1 MKGQTIIKGASHEF
15 YTIFQLVLLQWH
27 QAGQSSLLHAAP
39 QKLTFVQVISGPIA
53 SGLLLADGAGGLKGW
68 QWLFI
73 IEGLPTIVL
82 GVWVY
87 SSYFC
92 INMVLQSPSDIVAA
106 CLGADEAVTLRQL
119 EVYRVLDSREMQGFL
134 VLHSMGPERRMSI
147 LK

>member
-1 MKGQTIIKGASHEF
+1 LKGQTIIKGASHDF
-15 YTIFQLVLLQWH
+15 YTVFQLVLLQWH
-27 QAGQSSLLHAAP
+27 QADQSSLLHTAP

-106 CLGADEAVTLRQL
+106 CLGADEAVTLR
-119 EVYRVLDSREMQGFL
+119 
-134 VLHSMGPERRMSI
+134 
-147 LK
+147 